1 MVSSWKAGRLGQ
13 EFGGRDHEHAG
24 DEAGDALD
32 NFSDENPQVS
42 GNILPRK
49 VPTVNILSAVDIHEN
64 NEKKVAQCCI
74 V

>member
-13 EFGGRDHEHAG
+13 ESGGGDHAHTG
-24 DEAGDALD
+24 DKARDALD
-32 NFSDENPQVS
+32 DFNDENPQVS

-49 VPTVNILSAVDIHEN
+49 VPTVNISAVDIHEN

>member
-1 MVSSWKAGRLGQ
+1 MVSSWKAGRLDQ
-13 EFGGRDHEHAG
+13 ESGGRDHEHAG

-32 NFSDENPQVS
+32 NSSDENPQVS

-49 VPTVNILSAVDIHEN
+49 VSTVNISAVDIHEN
-64 NEKKVAQCCI
+64 DEKKVAQCCI